1 MVVLTSSIFNF
12 LAGIIYAFGFPNWF
26 NGGIWLLPTMAS
38 LILFFSFT
46 KLPTNRA
53 RVLNLLIFSL
63 SFNLVGYYWIP
74 HTLTEFGGLPYWLS
88 LILSLFFTLIIVPH
102 YWCFLALQAIWAK
115 TPWKDKALPSKTL
128 KILLLSFLLTSLEF
142 FVPQQF
148 PGHLG
153 HNWLTIAPYIGLA
166 PIGGVPLF
174 SLASYILLFWIIEK
188 VNKKKPSWASLIIFI
203 LFCGINFAFPLKK
216 DRPDDQNLSLRVV
229 QPNVG
234 NFLKLDSEKGDF
246 NSVQMVLNSL
256 LDLSTRPAP
265 EKLDLIVWPE
275 TAYPYSLHTPY
286 LQQSADHTPSLFKEI
301 IDSTKAEL
309 LLGGYDLK
317 NPSSA
322 NNNDY
327 YETEFNS
334 AFLFDK
340 KAQLKDSYHKKK
352 LIPFGETLPLG
363 PLKGLARHVINN
375 ITYFAQ
381 GDRYTKFKLDNGLV
395 FITPI
400 CYELL
405 FPNFIA
411 DYLAGEK
418 ANFIINLTNDS
429 WYGKTSELE
438 QHLFLAKWR
447 ALEFGRPIIRST
459 NTGITSVI
467 FTDGSESE
475 RLPIYQETILD
486 LNMRV
491 PKNPETIY
499 ERFGFEITAM
509 IFLILLLI
517 SYFLEKPSLNKS

>member
-1 MVVLTSSIFNF
+1 MVVLFFLILNF
-12 LAGIIYAFGFPNWF
+12 LAGAIYAFGFPNWF
-26 NGGIWLLPTMAS
+26 NGGFWLFPTIAAT
-38 LILFFSFT
+38 ILFYSFQ
-46 KLPTNRA
+46 KLPKPRSQ
-53 RVLNLLIFSL
+53 VINLLVFSL

-74 HTLTEFGGLPYWLS
+74 YTLTEFGALPYWLS
-88 LILSLFFTLIIVPH
+88 LILSLFFTLIIIPQ
-102 YWCFLALQAIWAK
+102 YWCYLALK
-115 TPWKDKALPSKTL
+115 TLCTKLPSKKAPSLTL
-128 KILLLSFLLTSLEF
+128 KILFLAFVLTSLEYF
-142 FVPQQF
+142 IPQQF

-153 HNWLTIAPYIGLA
+153 HNWLVLSPYLGLA

-174 SLASYILLFWIIEK
+174 SMMSYILVFWIIEK
-188 VNKKKPSWASLIIFI
+188 FNKQKPSWISPALFI
-203 LFCGINFAFPLKK
+203 VFCAINFALPLQKEK
-216 DRPDDQNLSLRVV
+216 ADDQKLSLRVV

-246 NSVQMVLNSL
+246 NSVQKVLNSL
-256 LDLSTRPAP
+256 LDLSTRPSP

-286 LQQSADHTPSLFKEI
+286 LQKSADHTPSLFKEI
-301 IDSTKAEL
+301 IEMTQAEL

-334 AFLFDK
+334 TFLFSK
-340 KAQLKDSYHKKK
+340 KHHLKDTYHKQK

-381 GDRYTKFKLDNGLV
+381 GDRFTKFKLDNGMV

-405 FPNFIA
+405 FPSFIA
-411 DYLAGEK
+411 SYLSGEK
-418 ANFIINLTNDS
+418 ANFMINLTNDS

-447 ALEFGRPIIRST
+447 ALEFARPIIRST

-467 FTDGSESE
+467 FVDGSESE
-475 RLPIYQETILD
+475 RLPIYEENTLD
-486 LNMRV
+486 LVIKV
-491 PKNPETIY
+491 PTNPSTIY
-499 ERFGFEITAM
+499 QRFGFEITAM
-509 IFLILLLI
+509 IFLILMLI
-517 SYFLEKPSLNKS
+517 CYFLEKPSLNKS